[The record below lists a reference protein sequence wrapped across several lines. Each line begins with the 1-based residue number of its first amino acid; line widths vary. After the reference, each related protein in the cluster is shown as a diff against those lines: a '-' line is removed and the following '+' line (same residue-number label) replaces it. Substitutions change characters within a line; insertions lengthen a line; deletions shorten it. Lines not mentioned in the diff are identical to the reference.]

1 MPVMGIFKKKTDP
14 VSDRAKS
21 LNAEIAV
28 LEAQIRKL
36 TTDLDQ
42 TESQPRMRSAAQP
55 QPQPSANSPFSATR
69 DPIFEKVD
77 QRRLKIENE
86 TKGAPESHRD
96 LDVRKLDPA
105 SVWTRFLDYFR
116 GPPPTNP
123 KLLNYLAA
131 GSIQGL
137 RPLRYEKR
145 VARYRLLFLSLCLFF
160 ALWIIIELIRR
171 H

>member
-1 MPVMGIFKKKTDP
+1 MGYFKKKTDP

-42 TESQPRMRSAAQP
+42 TEPPPRLRSTALP
-55 QPQPSANSPFSATR
+55 QAQPSANSPFSANR

-77 QRRLKIENE
+77 QRRLKTENE
-86 TKGAPESHRD
+86 AKGLLENHRD
-96 LDVRKLDPA
+96 LGVRKFDPA
-105 SVWTRFLDYFR
+105 SVWKRFLDYFR
-116 GPPPTNP
+116 GPPPANP

>member
-1 MPVMGIFKKKTDP
+1 M
-14 VSDRAKS
+14 
-21 LNAEIAV
+21 
-28 LEAQIRKL
+28 
-36 TTDLDQ
+36 
-42 TESQPRMRSAAQP
+42 
-55 QPQPSANSPFSATR
+55 
-69 DPIFEKVD
+69 D
-77 QRRLKIENE
+77 QRRLKTENE
-86 TKGAPESHRD
+86 AKGLLENHRD
-96 LDVRKLDPA
+96 LGVRKFDPA
-105 SVWTRFLDYFR
+105 SVWKRFLDYFR

-145 VARYRLLFLSLCLFF
+145 IARYRLLFLSLCLFF

>member
-1 MPVMGIFKKKTDP
+1 MGYFKKKTDP
-14 VSDRAKS
+14 VSGRAKV

-28 LEAQIRKL
+28 LEEQIRKL

-42 TESQPRMRSAAQP
+42 PEPQPRPRSTAPPQAQP
-55 QPQPSANSPFSATR
+55 SPNSPFSANR

-86 TKGAPESHRD
+86 AKEPLENRPGLGVA
-96 LDVRKLDPA
+96 KFDPITA
-105 SVWTRFLDYFR
+105 WKRFLDYFR

-145 VARYRLLFLSLCLFF
+145 IARYRLLLLSLCLFF
-160 ALWIIIELIRR
+160 ALWIIIYLIRR